1 MEICSRFRPGIW
13 NLRIKCNF
21 RSSDLLQSKATISI
35 QVLLTCSVF
44 LNSFL
49 TTGFSKYPL
58 ECLSFWA
65 LYGGM
70 AVAIFGFARPES
82 SESVLTAIESSTNPF
97 SHLVFS
103 SCVRHGGP
111 YFANRASLYDCC
123 WAILFVF
130 TEIVIRFFLQ
140 GNQDQGYGC
149 QVHHVTQNGV
159 TKENEKRKWKWECM
173 QKQKLKATYT
183 VKRWENC
190 CSKKAKWRI
199 TPSHLFPR
207 LHPSPLLIYL
217 PRKRRLHRNSGYQF
231 LLTFCHI
238 AEKTIFICL

>member
-1 MEICSRFRPGIW
+1 MISFLDLQEQSTLHFPQVEICSRFRPGMW
-13 NLRIKCNF
+13 NLHIKCNF

-82 SESVLTAIESSTNPF
+82 SDSVLTAIESSTNPF

-130 TEIVIRFFLQ
+130 SEIVIRFFLQ

-159 TKENEKRKWKWECM
+159 TKKNERRKWK
-173 QKQKLKATYT
+173 
-183 VKRWENC
+183 
-190 CSKKAKWRI
+190 
-199 TPSHLFPR
+199 
-207 LHPSPLLIYL
+207 
-217 PRKRRLHRNSGYQF
+217 
-231 LLTFCHI
+231 
-238 AEKTIFICL
+238 